1 MPFQFRLTSAM
12 FWWSALVLL
21 IVDIG
26 FLMFLVQRID
36 PGRFRQLRWPL
47 ASASAIVWSVLWTA
61 ALWAYWSLWSS
72 YVFPAWAR
80 WAAPFSGVVFGII
93 AMAFWW
99 LAMRLPGRPA
109 VIFPLLGVVLSLPA
123 HSYGIYKLQVL
134 TKVPLVQGVSP
145 ASVLVFGTLEHILYW
160 SIALSFAL
168 PLRRLV
174 RPRAE
179 KMAAAPVPA
188 RQ

>member
-1 MPFQFRLTSAM
+1 
-12 FWWSALVLL
+12 
-21 IVDIG
+21 
-26 FLMFLVQRID
+26 MFLAQRIQ
-36 PGRFRQLRWPL
+36 PGRFARLRWPL
-47 ASASAIVWSVLWTA
+47 AAASAVVWSVLWTA
-61 ALWAYWSLWSS
+61 ALWAYWSVWSS
-72 YVFPAWAR
+72 YVFPERAR
-80 WAAPFSGVVFGII
+80 WLAPFSGILFGLI
-93 AMAFWW
+93 AMGFWW
-99 LAMRLPGRPA
+99 LAARLPGRPA

-174 RPRAE
+174 RARTE
-179 KMAAAPVPA
+179 KIVAAPVPA